1 MYVYMYIIYTVV
13 YLVSDKDGNTI
24 NIISKKMYVFRKMI
38 CSLKDLQELK
48 MKISHVIFFTSQSRD

>member
-1 MYVYMYIIYTVV
+1 MYILYTVV

-38 CSLKDLQELK
+38 CSLKDLQEVK
-48 MKISHVIFFTSQSRD
+48 MKISQCYILYKPK